1 MEEGVS
7 EPILLL
13 RNAAIAHRDKHKPG
27 AERVD
32 ILIKADRVAA
42 VEPPM
47 SIPDAVA
54 GQVVEASRLLVLP
67 GMINGHVHS
76 WDHFLKGLLENL
88 TTELFMAQIRPRTPV
103 VLSERQ
109 IYLRTMIGA
118 IESLKTGATTIIDDM
133 SLGQVFSR
141 RAVHA
146 AFEAYEDSGT
156 RALIGFSMI
165 DKPVVDSYPFVDEL
179 FPAGLLSELRALP
192 RPKGADLLDLCR
204 ELAATH
210 HPSSRR
216 VGVIV
221 APSAAQRCTDDF
233 LKACRKLA
241 DQLDLPAMIHCQ
253 ETRLQI
259 VTAEEFYGRS
269 IVTHLRDL
277 GFLAPRTSL
286 IHATWLSERDI
297 DIIAATG
304 ASVQYNPWSNIIT
317 GAGVAPVR
325 QCLERGINVSM
336 GSDGTGILY
345 GVNMLN
351 AVGVGAALHKIY
363 EPDYR
368 RWLSAQETF
377 EAATIGGAR
386 ALGLADRLGRL
397 EVGYKADLV
406 GYSLDAPSLTPL
418 NDPVRQIVYGERGA
432 GVDTVIVDGRIVL
445 RAGKCTLID
454 EVSLLREAQ
463 EAHAELQE
471 QIAGS
476 LGDSQPFLD
485 ALSKVYFKTLECPL
499 CHDHLPAWVTGN
511 NISREP
517 AG

>member
-1 MEEGVS
+1 MS
-7 EPILLL
+7 KTSLLL
-13 RNAAIAHRDKHKPG
+13 RNAAMAGRDRHKPG

-32 ILIKADRVAA
+32 ILVSGDRIAA
-42 VEPPM
+42 IEPALTIAA
-47 SIPDAVA
+47 STAAQILD
-54 GQVVEASRLLVLP
+54 ASRLLMLP
-67 GMINGHVHS
+67 GMINGHMHS

-88 TTELFMAQIRPRTPV
+88 TTELFMAQIRPRAPV
-103 VLSERQ
+103 VLTDRQ
-109 IYLRTMIGA
+109 VYLRTMIGA
-118 IESLKTGATTIIDDM
+118 IKSLKTGATTIVDDM

-141 RAVHA
+141 DAVDT
-146 AFEAYEDSGT
+146 AFQAYEDSGT

-179 FPAGLLSELRALP
+179 FPSNLLAELRALP
-192 RPKGADLLDLCR
+192 RPRGDDLLGLCR
-204 ELAATH
+204 ELASTH
-210 HPSSRR
+210 HPSSHR

-233 LKACRKLA
+233 LKACRRLA
-241 DQLDLPAMIHCQ
+241 DELDLPAMIHCQ

-259 VTAEEFYGRS
+259 VTSEEFYGRS
-269 IVTHLRDL
+269 IVTHLHDL

-297 DIIAATG
+297 EIIARTG
-304 ASVQYNPWSNIIT
+304 ASVQYNPWSNIVT
-317 GAGVAPVR
+317 GSGVAPVR
-325 QCLERGINVSM
+325 RCLESGINVGM
-336 GSDGTGILY
+336 GSDGTGILF

-368 RWLSAQETF
+368 RWLTAQETF
-377 EAATIGGAR
+377 EAATLGGAR

-397 EVGYKADLV
+397 QVGYKADLV

-418 NDPVRQIVYGERGA
+418 NDPVRQVVYGERGS

-445 RAGKCTLID
+445 RDGRCTLID
-454 EVSLLREAQ
+454 EVALLREAQ
-463 EAHAELQE
+463 DAHAELQE
-471 QIAGS
+471 QITHS

-511 NISREP
+511 NITRER